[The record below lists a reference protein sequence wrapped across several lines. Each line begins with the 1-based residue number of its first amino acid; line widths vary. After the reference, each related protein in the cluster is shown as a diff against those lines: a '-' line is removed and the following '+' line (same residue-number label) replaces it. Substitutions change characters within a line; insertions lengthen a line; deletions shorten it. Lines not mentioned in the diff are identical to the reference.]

1 MKKSK
6 FSKFSKLSLKDLSRG
21 VIMTVGTTIVGL
33 CSTSVVSGVFPAVTD
48 FMNMG
53 KVGLLSGAV
62 YLIKNFLTNSK
73 GEFLK
78 IEKDGQANIG

>member
-1 MKKSK
+1 
-6 FSKFSKLSLKDLSRG
+6 
-21 VIMTVGTTIVGL
+21 
-33 CSTSVVSGVFPAVTD
+33 
-48 FMNMG
+48 MG

-78 IEKDGQANIG
+78 TEN